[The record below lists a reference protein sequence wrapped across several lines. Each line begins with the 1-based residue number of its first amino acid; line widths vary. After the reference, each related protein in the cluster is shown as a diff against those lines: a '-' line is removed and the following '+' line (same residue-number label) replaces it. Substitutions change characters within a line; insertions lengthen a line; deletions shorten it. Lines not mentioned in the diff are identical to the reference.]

1 MEIHSVDNVLKVY
14 IHPFGYPYY
23 LLVNRN
29 KREFISLV
37 KNEVFSGSIVSATV
51 EEGKLVI
58 VFTDLQNNNSNQLKI
73 KLQDLAFSPFSS
85 IDQFPLIPFPGNLR
99 IKVSCDID
107 IIIQWNNFV
116 THVPSKN
123 NLSTSLWKE
132 KEETINEF
140 SRTKTIVFNI
150 DAFSWL
156 KLKSLGFSIN
166 YKETQ
171 YIVTV
176 IRNPLE
182 PDMPV
187 N

>member
-1 MEIHSVDNVLKVY
+1 MEIYSVDNVLKVY
-14 IHPFGYPYY
+14 IHAFGYPHYV
-23 LLVNRN
+23 LGSRN

-37 KNEVFSGSIVSATV
+37 KNEEFYGSIVSITI
-51 EEGKLVI
+51 EEGKIVI

-73 KLQDLAFSPFSS
+73 KLQDLAFSLFSS

-99 IKVSCDID
+99 IIVSCEVDF
-107 IIIQWNNFV
+107 IIQWNNFV

-132 KEETINEF
+132 NGETINEF
-140 SRTKTIVFNI
+140 SCTKTIVFII

-171 YIVTV
+171 YIVNV